1 MILLRCRKIAF
12 AALVAALLLEGS
24 FHPVAEAGSRR
35 RPPRREQSWQPLP
48 QASSRMPS
56 IKSPSANGSSGPTP
70 SSFLPT
76 IRQPSTA
83 APIRPASRSLGWT
96 DMGSGAKIYSKSY
109 PDRIEPAA
117 LSLIPDSPAE
127 PAFPLY
133 QGSATPA
140 ASGGTSQAGSTS
152 PAPSP
157 AAPITGAPSQ
167 GLLQPAASGAAE
179 TTVSGNVLELPE
191 EMNMAIRSLDFRQTD
206 VKDALRSLASLIN
219 LNLML
224 ANDISGEVTVLFSDV
239 SIEEAFNTLIR
250 SFNLTFSWDGTIL
263 RIFKSENAP
272 LVTRIFN
279 IRNTTASSV
288 KERIDKVLLS
298 EKGKSEV
305 DLRTNALIITDTSAT
320 LEKINSLLPQI
331 DVREAEV
338 EITARPITEVFYLDY
353 VDAAVLQQPIQTIA
367 KEAVIQSFSSSQ
379 ASQAGAAGGGTTTG
393 RQDMM
398 IITDTPNNLER
409 IREIIE
415 KLDIAPM
422 QVTIDAQIYE
432 IDLNEEERLGINWQ
446 KQIPI
451 AGTSES
457 VFDMSISPEESTA
470 GGTGV
475 FRFGSL
481 SVNQFR
487 ALLAMLKT
495 HSFAK
500 VLSNPVI
507 TTLNNRQANI
517 TVGQAIPYVSASQV
531 NAETGQVTNTISQA
545 NANISLQV
553 TPSVTGNDEVFLDI
567 NPTISSVLGFTTLG
581 GNSTPNLSNRTA
593 QTQVIVRNNHTI
605 VIGGMIKTDK
615 SDSISKVPFLG
626 DLPGIGKLFQKKT
639 TKETRTELIIFI
651 TPHIVRPGPKS
662 RSLETANVSLTP
674 RVSVQ
679 P

>member
-12 AALVAALLLEGS
+12 AALVAALLVEGS

-35 RPPRREQSWQPLP
+35 RPPRQSQAWQPLP
-48 QASSRMPS
+48 QASSRKAA
-56 IKSPSANGSSGPTP
+56 IKPPSANGGSGQMP

-76 IRQPSTA
+76 VRQPSTT

-96 DMGSGAKIYSKSY
+96 DMGNGASIYSKSY

-117 LSLIPDSPAE
+117 LSLLPDAPAE

-133 QGSATPA
+133 QGTVDQA
-140 ASGGTSQAGSTS
+140 ASGGTSQAAPTP

-157 AAPITGAPSQ
+157 VAPITGAPSH
-167 GLLQPAASGAAE
+167 GLLQPPVSGATDTAG
-179 TTVSGNVLELPE
+179 SGNLLELPE

-250 SFNLTFSWDGTIL
+250 SFNLAFSWDGTIL
-263 RIFKSENAP
+263 RIFKTENAP

-288 KERIDKVLLS
+288 KDRIDKVLLT

-305 DLRTNALIITDTSAT
+305 DLRTNALIITDTSTT
-320 LEKINSLLPQI
+320 LEKVNSLLPQI

-338 EITARPITEVFYLDY
+338 EVTARPITEVFYLDY
-353 VDAAVLQQPIQTIA
+353 VDASVLQQPIQTIA

-379 ASQAGAAGGGTTTG
+379 ASQAGAAGGGTTAG

-415 KLDIAPM
+415 KLDIAPL

-615 SDSISKVPFLG
+615 SDTISKVPFLG

-662 RSLETANVSLTP
+662 RSLETANVGFTP

>member
-1 MILLRCRKIAF
+1 
-12 AALVAALLLEGS
+12 
-24 FHPVAEAGSRR
+24 
-35 RPPRREQSWQPLP
+35 
-48 QASSRMPS
+48 
-56 IKSPSANGSSGPTP
+56 
-70 SSFLPT
+70 
-76 IRQPSTA
+76 
-83 APIRPASRSLGWT
+83 
-96 DMGSGAKIYSKSY
+96 
-109 PDRIEPAA
+109 
-117 LSLIPDSPAE
+117 
-127 PAFPLY
+127 
-133 QGSATPA
+133 
-140 ASGGTSQAGSTS
+140 
-152 PAPSP
+152 
-157 AAPITGAPSQ
+157 
-167 GLLQPAASGAAE
+167 
-179 TTVSGNVLELPE
+179 
-191 EMNMAIRSLDFRQTD
+191 MNMAIRSLDFRQTD

-224 ANDISGEVTVLFSDV
+224 ANDISGDVTVLFSDV

-250 SFNLTFSWDGTIL
+250 SFNLAFSWDGTIL
-263 RIFKSENAP
+263 RIFRSENAP

-288 KERIDKVLLS
+288 KDRIDKVLLS

-305 DLRTNALIITDTSAT
+305 DLRTNALIVTDTAAT

-338 EITARPITEVFYLDY
+338 EVTARPITEVFYLDY
-353 VDAAVLQQPIQTIA
+353 VDATVLQQPIQTIA
-367 KEAVIQSFSSSQ
+367 KDAVIQSFSSSQ
-379 ASQAGAAGGGTTTG
+379 ASQAGAAGGGTATG

-415 KLDIAPM
+415 KLDIAPL

-517 TVGQAIPYVSASQV
+517 TVGQAIPYISASQV
-531 NAETGQVTNTISQA
+531 NAQTGQVTNTVSQA

-651 TPHIVRPGPKS
+651 TPHIVRPGPKGK
-662 RSLETANVSLTP
+662 SLETVKAGLTP

>member
-35 RPPRREQSWQPLP
+35 RAPRQNQAWQPLP
-48 QASSRMPS
+48 QASTRTPA
-56 IKSPSANGSSGPTP
+56 IKPPSANGSSNPMP
-70 SSFLPT
+70 SPFLPT
-76 IRQPSTA
+76 VRQPSTA
-83 APIRPASRSLGWT
+83 VPIRPPSRSLGWT
-96 DMGSGAKIYSKSY
+96 DMGNGAKIYSQNYS
-109 PDRIEPAA
+109 DRIEPAA
-117 LSLIPDSPAE
+117 LSLIPDAPVE

-133 QGSATPA
+133 QASAAPP
-140 ASGGTSQAGSTS
+140 ASGGLPQAGTTS

-157 AAPITGAPSQ
+157 VAPITGAPSQ
-167 GLLQPAASGAAE
+167 GLLQPATSGS
-179 TTVSGNVLELPE
+179 TTTSGPGNVLELPD
-191 EMNMAIRSLDFRQTD
+191 EMNMSIRSLDFRQTD

-224 ANDISGEVTVLFSDV
+224 ANDIAGEVTVLFSDV

-250 SFNLTFSWDGTIL
+250 SFNLAFSWDGTIL

-288 KERIDKVLLS
+288 KERVDKVLLS

-305 DLRTNALIITDTSAT
+305 DLRTNALIITDTST
-320 LEKINSLLPQI
+320 VLEKIHSLLPQL

-338 EITARPITEVFYLDY
+338 EVTARPITEVFYLDY
-353 VDAAVLQQPIQTIA
+353 VDASVLQQPIQTIA

-379 ASQAGAAGGGTTTG
+379 ASQAGAAGGGTATG

-415 KLDIAPM
+415 KLDIAPL

-517 TVGQAIPYVSASQV
+517 TVGQAIPYISASQV
-531 NAETGQVTNTISQA
+531 NAQTGQVTNTVSQA

-626 DLPGIGKLFQKKT
+626 DLPGVGKLFQKKT

-662 RSLETANVSLTP
+662 RSMDTAKAGLTP